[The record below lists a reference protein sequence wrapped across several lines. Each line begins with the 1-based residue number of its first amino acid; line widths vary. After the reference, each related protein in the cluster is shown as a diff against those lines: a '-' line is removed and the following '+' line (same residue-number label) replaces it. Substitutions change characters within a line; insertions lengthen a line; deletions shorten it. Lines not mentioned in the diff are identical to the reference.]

1 MCSEESLPI
10 AAIEIDMSGC
20 AYTDNLPELLD
31 GELSALAPTNCRGY
45 WAPAAGPELII
56 NVVLKIIADA
66 AAEWAVGK
74 ALDKILEILTKHL
87 RNEPVLETIE
97 IQQSAYSVR
106 IMDRSFI
113 DGAEQVVNSAMD
125 ERVDMLQAVREYV
138 GDESRK
144 GMKIKRV
151 TYPCAIEE
159 KFPERRC
166 IVGYGSPE
174 LWLVEYD
181 DDNGCREILY
191 DHAAG
196 KAIEGITSWS
206 GRE

>member
-1 MCSEESLPI
+1 MRNEESLPI
-10 AAIEIDMSGC
+10 AAIEIEMSGC
-20 AYTDNLPELLD
+20 AYTDNLPGLLD
-31 GELSALAPTNCRGY
+31 EELSVLAPTTCKGY

-56 NVVLKIIADA
+56 KVVLKIIADA

-74 ALDKILEILTKHL
+74 ALDKIFEILTKHL
-87 RNEPVLETIE
+87 RNKPVLETVE
-97 IQQSAYSVR
+97 IQRSAYSVR

-113 DGAEQVVNSAMD
+113 DGAKQVANSTMD

-138 GDESRK
+138 GAESRK

-159 KFPERRC
+159 KAPERRC

-181 DDNGCREILY
+181 DGNGCHAMLY

-206 GRE
+206 GRD